1 MPAMA
6 AILKMYFDL
15 SLRKQA
21 YSNILKI
28 LPSKNEKKKIDKNSY
43 IFGLNIFLFP
53 KYYDYI
59 YINDIYTNYRIRTE
73 A

>member
-28 LPSKNEKKKIDKNSY
+28 LPSKNEKNLDKNSY
-43 IFGLNIFLFP
+43 IFGLNILLFP
-53 KYYDYI
+53 KYYDHT